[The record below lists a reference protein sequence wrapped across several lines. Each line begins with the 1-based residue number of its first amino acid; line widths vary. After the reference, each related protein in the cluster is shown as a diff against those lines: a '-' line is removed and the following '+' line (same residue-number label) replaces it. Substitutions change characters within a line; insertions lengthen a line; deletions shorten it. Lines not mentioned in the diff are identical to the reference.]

1 MGLDVIYLA
10 ALARDQKD
18 KTIGEP
24 DVYISSIS
32 YLGVVNFSFT
42 KAMLAP
48 PLEMI
53 QNARVE
59 TLENPNLEVKQFER
73 AL

>member
-1 MGLDVIYLA
+1 M
-10 ALARDQKD
+10 
-18 KTIGEP
+18 
-24 DVYISSIS
+24 SSIS

-59 TLENPNLEVKQFER
+59 TLENPNLEVKQFEK